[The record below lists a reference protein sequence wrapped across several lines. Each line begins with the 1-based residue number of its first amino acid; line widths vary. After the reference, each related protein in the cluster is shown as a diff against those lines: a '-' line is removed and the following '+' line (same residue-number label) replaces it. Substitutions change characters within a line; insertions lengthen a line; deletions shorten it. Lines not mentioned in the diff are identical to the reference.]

1 MEKQSPFLRL
11 WELGESEHS
20 GLIRAMISAAA
31 GVLSGMLPYDAAA
44 QIIIALLGGNREW
57 TFYLSWCAAGL
68 IGYAL
73 RACLY
78 ALALSMSHKAT
89 FTILKNIRGKILDKL
104 PKLPLGT
111 IVDTSSGKLKQI
123 IVDQVESME
132 TPLAHLLPEMT
143 GNLFGPVCILIY
155 LFVLDWRMALL
166 SGLHP
171 GGNAVYDAG
180 YDRLWGEIRGFGQD
194 RAGDELHYCGIH
206 RRD

>member
-31 GVLSGMLPYDAAA
+31 GVLSGMLPYYAAA
-44 QIIIALLGGNREW
+44 QIIIALLGGNQEW

-78 ALALSMSHKAT
+78 A
-89 FTILKNIRGKILDKL
+89 
-104 PKLPLGT
+104 P
-111 IVDTSSGKLKQI
+111 
-123 IVDQVESME
+123 
-132 TPLAHLLPEMT
+132 
-143 GNLFGPVCILIY
+143 GPSAAQDDRQLV
-155 LFVLDWRMALL
+155 W
-166 SGLHP
+166 P

-180 YDRLWGEIRGFGQD
+180 YDRLWGKVCGVGQD
-194 RAGDELHYCGIH
+194 LSGDERRHCGIH
-206 RRD
+206 RRH